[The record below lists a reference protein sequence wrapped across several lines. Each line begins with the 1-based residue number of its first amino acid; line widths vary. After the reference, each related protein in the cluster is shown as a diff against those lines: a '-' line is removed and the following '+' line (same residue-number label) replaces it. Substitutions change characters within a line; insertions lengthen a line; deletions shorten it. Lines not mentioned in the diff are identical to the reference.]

1 MHVLRYPGEFN
12 YSLLNNRGAE
22 HSRSDY
28 ICFLNNDTIVIT
40 PDWLEDMVGYASQ
53 SGVGCVGAKLYYTN
67 GAVQHAGI
75 VLGLGE
81 VSGHVFLNR
90 SRDDSGYFGR
100 LLVAS
105 NYSAVTGACLLVR
118 RSIFIEVGGFDE
130 SELPVTFNDIDFCIK
145 VRSSGYRNVVTPYA
159 ELFHFE
165 STSRG
170 HDGDAPETALR
181 RKGEVQVMRRRHGI
195 LLERDP
201 CYSPNLTL
209 IRDDFSIAV
218 D

>member
-1 MHVLRYPGEFN
+1 
-12 YSLLNNRGAE
+12 
-22 HSRSDY
+22 
-28 ICFLNNDTIVIT
+28 
-40 PDWLEDMVGYASQ
+40 
-53 SGVGCVGAKLYYTN
+53 
-67 GAVQHAGI
+67 
-75 VLGLGE
+75 
-81 VSGHVFLNR
+81 
-90 SRDDSGYFGR
+90 
-100 LLVAS
+100 
-105 NYSAVTGACLLVR
+105 LVR

-165 STSRG
+165 SASRG
-170 HDGDAPETALR
+170 HDGEAPEKALR